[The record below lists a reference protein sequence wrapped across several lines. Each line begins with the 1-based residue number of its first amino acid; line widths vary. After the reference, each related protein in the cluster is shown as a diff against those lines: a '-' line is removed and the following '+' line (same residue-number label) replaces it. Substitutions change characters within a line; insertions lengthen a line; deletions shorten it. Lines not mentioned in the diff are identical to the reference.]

1 MAKVI
6 NDLLG
11 YDGLKIIQDSEM
23 FNFSLDSTLLADF
36 VTINPQDKT
45 ILDIG
50 TGNGFIPL
58 FLTLKC
64 NNKIDGIEIQQELVN
79 MANESIKLNKLEDRI
94 NIICDDVRDYYKK
107 IGVSKYDVIT
117 CNPPYFIYK
126 ETSNLNKN
134 DYLTTA
140 RHEVTLNLDEL
151 LDSVRKLLKD
161 NGTFSMVHRTE
172 RLLDILESFRKY
184 GIEPKRIRFVY
195 PKKSSTSSLLVLIEG
210 KKSKKPGGLKILKP
224 LYVHNENGQ
233 YSKEV
238 LNIFNFKM
246 EEYYAKTKKF

>member
-1 MAKVI
+1 MAEVV

-11 YDGLKIIQDSEM
+11 YDGLKIIQNPEM

-36 VTINPQDKT
+36 VTINLQDKT

-64 NNKIDGIEIQQELVN
+64 ENKIDGIEIQPDLCDLAKRSVAMN
-79 MANESIKLNKLEDRI
+79 HLESRV
-94 NIICDDVRDYYKK
+94 NIINKDVRTYYKEV
-107 IGVSKYDVIT
+107 GVSRYDVIT
-117 CNPPYFIYK
+117 CNPPYFVYK
-126 ETSNLNKN
+126 ETSRTNHN
-134 DYLTTA
+134 DFLTTA

-161 NGTFSMVHRTE
+161 NGTFAMVHRTE
-172 RLLDILESFRKY
+172 RLLDVLEVFRKY

-195 PKKSSTSSLLVLIEG
+195 AKRTSKDSLLVLIEG
-210 KKSKKPGGLKILKP
+210 KKSKKAGGLKILSP
-224 LYVHNENGQ
+224 LYVQNKNGT
-233 YSKEV
+233 YTKEI
-238 LNIFNFKM
+238 LKIFNYKK
-246 EEYYAKTKKF
+246 EE

>member
-1 MAKVI
+1 MSKVI

-64 NNKIDGIEIQQELVN
+64 QNVIDGIEIQQDLVE
-79 MANESIKLNKLEDRI
+79 MANESIKLNKLENRI
-94 NIICDDVRDYYKK
+94 NIINDDIRGYYKK
-107 IGVSKYDVIT
+107 IGVSKYDIIT
-117 CNPPYFIYK
+117 SNPPYFKYF

-161 NGTFSMVHRTE
+161 NGTFAMVHRTE
-172 RLLDILESFRKY
+172 RLLDILEAFRKY

-195 PKKSSTSSLLVLIEG
+195 PKKSSPSSLLVLIEG
-210 KKSKKPGGLKILKP
+210 KKSKKQGGLKILKP

-246 EEYYAKTKKF
+246 EEYYATSKKL